1 MSGVQNQVLLRDGS
15 MLDSN
20 STLEKNF
27 HLVLQSF
34 RTGTAAKPFLNHELT
49 EADAYA
55 SQYRLVERLKD
66 SGEIIRGHKVAL
78 TTKAAREHLG
88 VDEPCLGHIL
98 DTGVYANG
106 SVVPL
111 SALADPHCEAE
122 IAFILKDDLR
132 GPGTTPIQV
141 MAATQAVLPAI
152 ELVDLKVHGEGIQ
165 STDVIAHQAL
175 HGGVIIGS
183 RMMDLTTIDLQYE
196 GGTVEHNGVLVGSG
210 TGFEVM
216 GNPINPIAWLAN
228 KMAEFDDYLRA
239 GEIIISGSV
248 VTPIR
253 IKPGDNINITF
264 SRLGSVNA
272 SFI

>member
-1 MSGVQNQVLLRDGS
+1 MSDN
-15 MLDSN
+15 N
-20 STLEKNF
+20 STLEETL
-27 HLVLQSF
+27 HQVLRSF
-34 RTGTAAKPFLNHELT
+34 RTGTLCSPFLNDELT

-55 SQYRLVERLKD
+55 IQYRLVEHLKD
-66 SGEIIRGHKVAL
+66 SGEVIRGHKVAL
-78 TTKAAREHLG
+78 TTKAARAHLG
-88 VDEPCLGHIL
+88 VDEPCFGHIL
-98 DTGVYANG
+98 DTRVYANG
-106 SVVPL
+106 SAVPL
-111 SALADPHCEAE
+111 SELADPHCEAE

-132 GPGTTPIQV
+132 GPGVT
-141 MAATQAVLPAI
+141 AATQAILPAI
-152 ELVDLKVHGEGIQ
+152 ELVDIKVQGEGIR

-183 RMMDLTTIDLQYE
+183 RMIDLAAIDLQYE
-196 GGTVEHNGVLVGSG
+196 GATIEHNGLLVGSG

-253 IKPGDNINITF
+253 VSPGDHINITF
-264 SRLGSVNA
+264 TRLGSVNA

>member
-1 MSGVQNQVLLRDGS
+1 MSDN
-15 MLDSN
+15 N
-20 STLEKNF
+20 STLEETL
-27 HLVLQSF
+27 HQVLRSF
-34 RTGTAAKPFLNHELT
+34 RTGTFCSPFLNHELT

-55 SQYRLVERLKD
+55 IQYKLVEQLKN
-66 SGEIIRGHKVAL
+66 SGEVTRGHKVAL
-78 TTKAAREHLG
+78 TTKAARAHLG
-88 VDEPCLGHIL
+88 VDEPCFGHIL
-98 DTGVYANG
+98 DTRVYANG
-106 SVVPL
+106 SAVPL
-111 SALADPHCEAE
+111 SELADPHCEAE
-122 IAFILKDDLR
+122 IAFILKDDLK
-132 GPGTTPIQV
+132 GPGVTPVQV

-152 ELVDLKVHGEGIQ
+152 ELVDIKVQGEGIR

-183 RMMDLTTIDLQYE
+183 RMINLAAIDLQYE
-196 GGTVEHNGVLVGSG
+196 GATVEHNGLLVGSG

-253 IKPGDNINITF
+253 VSPGDNINITF
-264 SRLGSVNA
+264 TRLGGVNA